1 MIRDVDQSEVTSER
15 IIDSPVLGP
24 VTPRELSGGVQAL
37 MLMAYDDSGK
47 VFNASACGDSC
58 AKWILKIAEKKDLT
72 VTLHHIMDFGPEPY
86 EIEILNVNEIV
97 RSRREYAK
105 IAVDCV

>member
-1 MIRDVDQSEVTSER
+1 MDPENRGE
-15 IIDSPVLGP
+15 
-24 VTPRELSGGVQAL
+24 
-37 MLMAYDDSGK
+37 
-47 VFNASACGDSC
+47 
-58 AKWILKIAEKKDLT
+58 KDLT